1 MCVLQIAILEYL
13 EDAYPSTPLLP
24 HDVDLRFKVREICEI
39 IGSGIQPL
47 QNLSV
52 LQQFDEGKQK
62 EWANKWITKGLAGK
76 CVCSTLLHNLSDS
89 LASQPLKTY

>member
-1 MCVLQIAILEYL
+1 MLPQIAILEFL

-24 HDVDLRFKVREICEI
+24 KDIDLRFKVREICEI

-52 LQQFDEGKQK
+52 LQQFDEAKQK
-62 EWANKWITKGLAGK
+62 EWASKWIVKGLAGNAI
-76 CVCSTLLHNLSDS
+76 TFI
-89 LASQPLKTY
+89 